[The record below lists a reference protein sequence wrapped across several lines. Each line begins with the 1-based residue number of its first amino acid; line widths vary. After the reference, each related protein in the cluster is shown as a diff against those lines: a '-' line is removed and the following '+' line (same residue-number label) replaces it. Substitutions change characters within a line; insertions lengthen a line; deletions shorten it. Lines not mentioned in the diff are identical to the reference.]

1 MEKERASALRKN
13 NMPLYNLLCE
23 NGHKFDRFIKL
34 ANLDDPQ
41 TCECNAKATRMLS
54 APMFNIDA
62 TNFPAYQSPTTGR
75 WITSKTQ
82 RREDMS
88 ASGCVDYEPSLIA
101 EQNKRVAREDAE
113 LDKKVDEHVEKTIY
127 EMPIEKKE
135 RLAAEVEHFDVDVTR
150 N

>member
-1 MEKERASALRKN
+1 
-13 NMPLYNLLCE
+13 MPLYNLLCT

-34 ANLDDPQ
+34 ANLDEPQ
-41 TCECNAKATRMLS
+41 ICECNAQAHRVIS
-54 APMFNIDA
+54 ACMFNIDA

-75 WITSKTQ
+75 YITSKTQ
-82 RREDMS
+82 RREDMA
-88 ASGCVDYEPSLIA
+88 ASGCVDYEPSLVA

-127 EMPIEKKE
+127 EMPTAKKE
-135 RLAAEVEHFDVDVTR
+135 KLAAEMEHFDVDVVR

>member
-1 MEKERASALRKN
+1 MQRKGQAPSEEI
-13 NMPLYNLLCE
+13 MPLYNLICS

-34 ANLDDPQ
+34 ANLDEPQ
-41 TCECNAKATRMLS
+41 VCECNAKATRMLS

-62 TNFPAYQSPTTGR
+62 TNFIPYQSPTTGK
-75 WITSKTQ
+75 WITGKAQ

-88 ASGCVDYEPSLIA
+88 ASGCVDYEPSLIE
-101 EQNKRVAREDAE
+101 EQNRRVAREDAE

-135 RLAAEVEHFDVDVTR
+135 KLAAEVEHFDVDVTR